1 MKAKFYICKHC
12 GNLIGMIKDSGV
24 PVVCCGEPMKALI
37 PNTVDASGEKHLPVV
52 SVEGDVL
59 KVNIGSVD
67 HPMIPEHYI
76 EWIYVETDQGGHR
89 KALKPGDAPSAVFHL
104 GDEKAA
110 AVYAY
115 CNLHGLWMTSL

>member
-1 MKAKFYICKHC
+1 MAAKFYICKHC
-12 GNLIGMIKDSGV
+12 GNLIGMIKDAGV

-52 SVEGDVL
+52 TVEGNIL
-59 KVNIGSVD
+59 KVNVGSVD

-76 EWIYVETDQGGHR
+76 EWIYVETEQGGQR
-89 KALKPGDAPSAVFHL
+89 KALKPGDAPSAEFHL
-104 GDEKAA
+104 GDDKAV

-115 CNLHGLWMTSL
+115 CNLHGLWMTRL